1 MNNCKKARFDGATKV
16 PIDQELISQLQEE
29 NKELKDKVED
39 LKTENEELR
48 KEVQALLPE
57 APQTQTQLQV
67 QAQSSEKE
75 SKNFIIAAM
84 TAVIAI
90 MVLNS

>member
-1 MNNCKKARFDGATKV
+1 MNNCKKARFDGSAKV

-29 NKELKDKVED
+29 NKELKSKVED

-57 APQTQTQLQV
+57 APQTQTQLQ
-67 QAQSSEKE
+67 AQSSEKD

-84 TAVIAI
+84 AAVIAI